1 MIFGKVRMPEILDGR
16 TVGKA
21 LTGELV
27 EKAKTLKERG
37 LTPLLAIVR
46 LGERS
51 DDLAYEKGAISRCQ
65 KVGID
70 VRRVLLAREASQEE
84 VLKVVRS
91 LNDDPAVHGILIF
104 LPLPKGIDQKAV
116 CESIAPQK
124 DVDGISPVSQA
135 TVYNGLSGIGYPPC
149 TAQACLEILK
159 YYRCELVGK
168 KVVVLGRSQV
178 IGKPVSMLLLAQ
190 NATVTICHSKTQ
202 NLAAEAKR
210 ADILISA
217 LGHAGMVDKQYLRS
231 GQTVIDVGINLNAEG
246 QLCGDVNWEDGQV
259 VSAITPVPGGVGSV
273 TTTVL
278 AKHVL
283 EAAEQLAMSN

>member
-1 MIFGKVRMPEILDGR
+1 MPEILDGR

>member
-1 MIFGKVRMPEILDGR
+1 MPEILDGR

-283 EAAEQLAMSN
+283 EATEQLAMSN

>member
-1 MIFGKVRMPEILDGR
+1 MPEILDGR

-283 EAAEQLAMSN
+283 EAAEQLAMNN

>member
-1 MIFGKVRMPEILDGR
+1 MPEILDGR

-283 EAAEQLAMSN
+283 EAAEQLGMSN

>member
-283 EAAEQLAMSN
+283 EAAEQLGMSN

>member
-1 MIFGKVRMPEILDGR
+1 MPEILDGR

-259 VSAITPVPGGVGSV
+259 VSAITPVPGGVCSV